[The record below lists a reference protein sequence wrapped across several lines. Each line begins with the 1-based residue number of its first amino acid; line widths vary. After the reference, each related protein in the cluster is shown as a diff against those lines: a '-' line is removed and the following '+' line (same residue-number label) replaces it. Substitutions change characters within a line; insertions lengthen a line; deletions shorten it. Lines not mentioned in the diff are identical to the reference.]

1 MFMVKLEIIENLQ
14 EALNVQET
22 INLISKAE
30 KELVGKV
37 YNDIISSN
45 ISNDELIE
53 KYELFYL
60 REICKIDD
68 ILSFKNIEIIRSLL
82 ISRLSELSVDLY
94 YVISTILLLEHSLVG
109 SARML
114 LKTLSE
120 NYNTENITADVYE
133 ILKELPNEE
142 KYKTRG

>member
-60 REICKIDD
+60 REICKIED

-142 KYKTRG
+142 K

>member
-60 REICKIDD
+60 REICKIDE
-68 ILSFKNIEIIRSLL
+68 ILSFKNIEIIRSFL

-142 KYKTRG
+142 K

>member
-45 ISNDELIE
+45 ICNDELIE

-142 KYKTRG
+142 K

>member
-30 KELVGKV
+30 KGLVGKV

-142 KYKTRG
+142 K

>member
-109 SARML
+109 TARML

-120 NYNTENITADVYE
+120 KYNTENITADVYE

-142 KYKTRG
+142 K

>member
-1 MFMVKLEIIENLQ
+1 MVKLEIIENLQ

-60 REICKIDD
+60 RESCKIDD

-120 NYNTENITADVYE
+120 DYNTENITADVYE

-142 KYKTRG
+142 K

>member
-1 MFMVKLEIIENLQ
+1 MVKLEIIENLQ

-82 ISRLSELSVDLY
+82 ISRLSELSVGLY

-142 KYKTRG
+142 K

>member
-1 MFMVKLEIIENLQ
+1 MVKLEIIENLQ

-68 ILSFKNIEIIRSLL
+68 ILSFKNIEVIRSLL

-142 KYKTRG
+142 K

>member
-1 MFMVKLEIIENLQ
+1 MVKLEIIENLQ

-142 KYKTRG
+142 K

>member
-60 REICKIDD
+60 REICKIDE

-142 KYKTRG
+142 K

>member
-68 ILSFKNIEIIRSLL
+68 ILSFNNIEIIRSLL

-142 KYKTRG
+142 K

>member
-1 MFMVKLEIIENLQ
+1 MVKLEIIENLQ

-68 ILSFKNIEIIRSLL
+68 ILSFNNIEIIRSLL

-142 KYKTRG
+142 K

>member
-82 ISRLSELSVDLY
+82 ISRLSELSVGLY

-142 KYKTRG
+142 K

>member
-60 REICKIDD
+60 REFCKIDD

-114 LKTLSE
+114 LKILSE

-142 KYKTRG
+142 K

>member
-53 KYELFYL
+53 KYKLFYL

-142 KYKTRG
+142 K

>member
-1 MFMVKLEIIENLQ
+1 MVKLEIIENLQ

-120 NYNTENITADVYE
+120 DYNTENITADVYE

-142 KYKTRG
+142 K

>member
-68 ILSFKNIEIIRSLL
+68 ILSFKDIEILRSLL

-142 KYKTRG
+142 K

>member
-120 NYNTENITADVYE
+120 NYNTDNITADVYE

-142 KYKTRG
+142 K

>member
-30 KELVGKV
+30 KGLVGKV

-68 ILSFKNIEIIRSLL
+68 ILSLKNIEIIRSLL

-142 KYKTRG
+142 K

>member
-1 MFMVKLEIIENLQ
+1 MVKLEIIENLQ

-68 ILSFKNIEIIRSLL
+68 ILSFKDIEILRSLL

-142 KYKTRG
+142 K

>member
-142 KYKTRG
+142 K

>member
-1 MFMVKLEIIENLQ
+1 MVKLEIIENLQ

-53 KYELFYL
+53 KYKLFYL
-60 REICKIDD
+60 RESCKIDD
-68 ILSFKNIEIIRSLL
+68 ILSFKNLEIIRSLL

-114 LKTLSE
+114 LKILSE

-142 KYKTRG
+142 K

>member
-53 KYELFYL
+53 KYKLFYL
-60 REICKIDD
+60 RESCKIDD
-68 ILSFKNIEIIRSLL
+68 ILSFKNLEIIRSLL

-114 LKTLSE
+114 LKILSE

-142 KYKTRG
+142 K

>member
-30 KELVGKV
+30 KGLVGKV

-60 REICKIDD
+60 REICKIED
-68 ILSFKNIEIIRSLL
+68 ILSLKNIEIIRSLL

-142 KYKTRG
+142 K

>member
-1 MFMVKLEIIENLQ
+1 MVKLELIENLQ

-53 KYELFYL
+53 KYKLFYL
-60 REICKIDD
+60 RESCKIDD

-142 KYKTRG
+142 K

>member
-1 MFMVKLEIIENLQ
+1 MVKLEIIENLQ

-60 REICKIDD
+60 REICKIDE

-142 KYKTRG
+142 K

>member
-133 ILKELPNEE
+133 ILKEIPNEE
-142 KYKTRG
+142 K